1 MTNYKFKSSGRK
13 FGETTSKNS
22 KKSIESVIEERKI
35 PLGIATPLSLAQ
47 DDKSSLYT
55 MNFDQLEQ
63 IRQNL
68 KNLLLTSPGER
79 LGRFDFGAGLR
90 NITFE
95 MISQNNN
102 FETLIMELMQNAV
115 QRYMPYV
122 SLKTLTS
129 ENISI
134 ETTKINRPLAK
145 LLLEVNFDVPAL
157 NAKNQKIMLVLY
169 IAG

>member
-1 MTNYKFKSSGRK
+1 MTNFKFKSSGKK
-13 FGETTSKNS
+13 FGSSTGNTVKG
-22 KKSIESVIEERKI
+22 IIEERKI
-35 PLGIATPLSLAQ
+35 PLGISLPLTLAQ
-47 DDKSSLYT
+47 DDQSSLYQ
-55 MNFDQLEQ
+55 MNFDQVEQ

-79 LGRFDFGAGLR
+79 LGRYNLGAGLR

-95 MISQNNN
+95 MVTQNSD
-102 FETLIMELMQNAV
+102 FESKIMELMQSAV

-129 ENISI
+129 ENIRI
-134 ETTKINRPLAK
+134 ETTSINRPLSK
-145 LLLEVNFDVPAL
+145 LLLEVKFDIPAL
-157 NAKNQKIMLVLY
+157 NSTNQKIMLVLY

>member
-1 MTNYKFKSSGRK
+1 
-13 FGETTSKNS
+13 
-22 KKSIESVIEERKI
+22 
-35 PLGIATPLSLAQ
+35 
-47 DDKSSLYT
+47 
-55 MNFDQLEQ
+55 
-63 IRQNL
+63 L

-79 LGRFDFGAGLR
+79 LGRYNFGAGLR
-90 NITFE
+90 NVTFE
-95 MISQNNN
+95 MIAQNRD
-102 FETLIMELMQNAV
+102 FESKIMEVMQDSV

-129 ENISI
+129 ENVKI
-134 ETTKINRPLAK
+134 ETAQIDRPLAK

>member
-1 MTNYKFKSSGRK
+1 MTSFKFKSSGKR
-13 FGETTSKNS
+13 FGSGNDNTVKE
-22 KKSIESVIEERKI
+22 IIEERKI
-35 PLGIATPLSLAQ
+35 PLGISLPLTLAQ
-47 DDKSSLYT
+47 DDKSSLYK
-55 MNFDQLEQ
+55 MNFDQVEQ

-79 LGRFDFGAGLR
+79 LGRYNFGAGLR

-95 MISQNNN
+95 MVTQNRD
-102 FETLIMELMQNAV
+102 FESKIMELMQSSV

-129 ENISI
+129 ENVKI
-134 ETTKINRPLAK
+134 ETSSIDRPLAK
-145 LLLEVNFDVPAL
+145 LLLEVKFDIPAL
-157 NAKNQKIMLVLY
+157 NSTNQKIMLVLY

>member
-1 MTNYKFKSSGRK
+1 MTKFNFKSSGKK
-13 FGETTSKNS
+13 FGGGTSS
-22 KKSIESVIEERKI
+22 AVKKIIEERKI
-35 PLGIATPLSLAQ
+35 PLGISLPLTLVQ
-47 DDKSSLYT
+47 DDQSSLYT

-63 IRQNL
+63 TRQNL

-79 LGRFDFGAGLR
+79 LGRYDLGAGLR

-95 MISQNNN
+95 MISQNKD
-102 FETLIMELMQNAV
+102 FESKIMELVQNSV

-122 SLKTLTS
+122 ALKTLTS
-129 ENISI
+129 ENIEI
-134 ETTKINRPLAK
+134 QTTTINRPVAK
-145 LLLEVNFDVPAL
+145 LILQVAFDVPAL

>member
-1 MTNYKFKSSGRK
+1 MSNYKFKSSGRK
-13 FGETTSKNS
+13 FGNKNNS
-22 KKSIESVIEERKI
+22 RKSVENTIEERKI
-35 PLGIATPLSLAQ
+35 PLGIATPISLAQ
-47 DDKSSLYT
+47 DDKSSLFS
-55 MNFDQLEQ
+55 MNFNQLEQ

-79 LGRFDFGAGLR
+79 LGRYDFGAGLR
-90 NITFE
+90 NVTFE
-95 MISQNNN
+95 MVSQNRD
-102 FETLIMELMQNAV
+102 FESKIMEVMQDSV

-129 ENISI
+129 ENVKI
-134 ETTKINRPLAK
+134 ETSQIDRPLAK
-145 LLLEVNFDVPAL
+145 LLLEVNFDVPVL

>member
-13 FGETTSKNS
+13 FGSGNTSNT
-22 KKSIESVIEERKI
+22 SVKEVINERQI
-35 PLGIATPLSLAQ
+35 PLGIATPITLAQ
-47 DDKSSLYT
+47 DDKSSLYK

-68 KNLLLTSPGER
+68 KNMLLTSPGER
-79 LGRFDFGAGLR
+79 LGRYNFGAGLR

-95 MISQNNN
+95 MISQNRN
-102 FETLIMELMQNAV
+102 FESKIMELMQDAV

-129 ENISI
+129 ENIKI
-134 ETTKINRPLAK
+134 ETMKINRPLAK

>member
-1 MTNYKFKSSGRK
+1 MNKFKFKSSGRK
-13 FGETTSKNS
+13 FGNANS
-22 KKSIESVIEERKI
+22 SSSNIKKIIEERKI
-35 PLGIATPLSLAQ
+35 PLGIATPISLAS
-47 DDKSSLYT
+47 DGKSTLYT
-55 MNFDQLEQ
+55 MNFDQLDQ

-79 LGRFDFGAGLR
+79 LGRYDLGAGLR

-95 MISQNNN
+95 MISQNKD
-102 FETLIMELMQNAV
+102 FESKIMELVQNSV

-122 SLKTLTS
+122 ALKTLTS
-129 ENISI
+129 ENIEI
-134 ETTKINRPLAK
+134 QTTTINRPVAK

>member
-1 MTNYKFKSSGRK
+1 MPDYKFKSSGRK
-13 FGETTSKNS
+13 FASKSN
-22 KKSIESVIEERKI
+22 KDIKQIIEERKI

-47 DDKSSLYT
+47 DDQSSLYN

-79 LGRFDFGAGLR
+79 LGRYNFGAGLR
-90 NITFE
+90 NVTFE
-95 MISQNNN
+95 MISQNKN
-102 FETLIMELMQNAV
+102 FESKIMEIMQDSV

-122 SLKTLTS
+122 ALRTLTS
-129 ENISI
+129 ENVKI
-134 ETTKINRPLAK
+134 ETTTIDRPLAK
-145 LLLEVNFDVPAL
+145 LLLEVNFDVLAL
-157 NAKNQKIMLVLY
+157 NARKQKIMLVLY

>member
-1 MTNYKFKSSGRK
+1 MPDFKFKSSGRK
-13 FGETTSKNS
+13 FGDGNTSNS
-22 KKSIESVIEERKI
+22 SVQEVIKERTI
-35 PLGIATPLSLAQ
+35 PLGIATPISLAQ
-47 DDKSSLYT
+47 DDKSSLFA
-55 MNFDQLEQ
+55 MNFNQLEQ

-79 LGRFDFGAGLR
+79 LGRYNFGAGLR
-90 NITFE
+90 NVTFE
-95 MISQNNN
+95 MIAQNRD
-102 FETLIMELMQNAV
+102 FESKIMEVMQDSV

-129 ENISI
+129 ENVKI
-134 ETTKINRPLAK
+134 ETAQIDRPLAK